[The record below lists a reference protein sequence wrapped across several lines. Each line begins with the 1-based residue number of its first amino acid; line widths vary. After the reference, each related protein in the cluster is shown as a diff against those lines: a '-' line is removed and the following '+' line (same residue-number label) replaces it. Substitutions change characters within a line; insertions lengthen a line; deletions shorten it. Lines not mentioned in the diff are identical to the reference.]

1 MRRCRFVVLEY
12 PKVSVTQ
19 WYEVGQCV
27 VWGERVSIRG
37 KKKSRVGGKKKIET
51 HERLQI
57 NPKIYLRIAICAL
70 VALSKSHGLE

>member
-1 MRRCRFVVLEY
+1 MSICGFGISEGERVA
-12 PKVSVTQ
+12 Q

-37 KKKSRVGGKKKIET
+37 KQNSRDGGRKKIET

-57 NPKIYLRIAICAL
+57 NPEIYLRIAIYTL
-70 VALSKSHGLE
+70 VALHNCI